1 MKAFVLAV
9 IIFGLPLVGILIAVA
24 FLWKALDQDT
34 D

>member
-24 FLWKALDQDT
+24 FLCEALDQDT